1 MGIEISDRM
10 YDAEFVRK
18 LEEISGEN
26 FHKCMQCGTCTAAC
40 PLTENSDV
48 PPRQIILFSHFGCRK
63 RVEESKMIW
72 LCATCQSCT
81 VSCPRGIDLTKVME
95 AARMITLRR
104 NENHLEPSS
113 IPEEDLEEMPQIAM
127 VSCFRR
133 HTS

>member
-1 MGIEISDRM
+1 MGIEISDRT
-10 YDAEFVRK
+10 YDEEFVTK

-40 PLTENSDV
+40 PMTDSSDV
-48 PPRQIILFSHFGCRK
+48 PPRQIILFSHYGLK
-63 RVEESKMIW
+63 KNVEDSKMIW

-81 VSCPRGIDLTKVME
+81 VTCPRGIDLTKVME
-95 AARMITLRR
+95 AARMLTLRK
-104 NENHLEPSS
+104 NENYIEPSE
-113 IPEEDLEEMPQIAM
+113 IPEEELEEMPQIAM